1 MNAKL
6 EVTIY
11 SDGACWGNPGPG
23 GWAAILISGA
33 KKKEI
38 SGAQPQTTNN
48 RMEITAALE
57 ALRTLRKPSVVHI
70 FTDSSYLVNA
80 ATTWMPGWKARGWR
94 RKEGV
99 LLNADLWQ
107 ELDEVMSKHQIQWTW
122 VKGHAGN
129 RYNER
134 ADALANEAIRKL
146 GLDQAGG

>member
-1 MNAKL
+1 MIK
-6 EVTIY
+6 IY

-23 GWAAILISGA
+23 GWGAILISRGH
-33 KKKEI
+33 KKEI
-38 SGAQPQTTNN
+38 SGAEPQTTNN

-57 ALRTLRKPSVVHI
+57 ALKALKNPSVVHF

-80 ATTWMPGWKARGWR
+80 ATAWMPGWKARGWR
-94 RKEGV
+94 RKDGV

-107 ELDEVMSKHQIQWTW
+107 ELDRELAKHEVSWTW

-134 ADALANEAIRKL
+134 ADQLATEAIRKL
-146 GLDQAGG
+146 GFDQAAG

>member
-1 MNAKL
+1 
-6 EVTIY
+6 
-11 SDGACWGNPGPG
+11 
-23 GWAAILISGA
+23 
-33 KKKEI
+33 
-38 SGAQPQTTNN
+38 
-48 RMEITAALE
+48 MEITAALE
-57 ALRTLRKPSVVHI
+57 ALRALRKPSVVHI
-70 FTDSSYLVNA
+70 FTNSSYLVNA

>member
-1 MNAKL
+1 MNGKPD
-6 EVTIY
+6 VTIY

-23 GWAAILISGA
+23 GWAAILLSGT

-48 RMEITAALE
+48 RMEIIAALE
-57 ALRTLRKPSVVHI
+57 ALRALRKPSAVQI

-146 GLDQAGG
+146 GLDQASG

>member
-1 MNAKL
+1 MNAKP

-23 GWAAILISGA
+23 GWAAILLSGT

-57 ALRTLRKPSVVHI
+57 ALRTLRKPSVVQI

>member
-1 MNAKL
+1 MNRKP

-23 GWAAILISGA
+23 GWAAILISGT

-57 ALRTLRKPSVVHI
+57 ALRALRKPSVVHI